1 MRTMHVWKRVPML
14 VLACAAVSAPAQ
26 QTTVV
31 FTAGF
36 ETTDTP
42 SYQEG
47 EQLHHAGGTPYRWNW
62 SGADIGVITAQAEA
76 VFSGGQGLSAVR
88 STTADSQR
96 WWTRGTNA
104 FAPLTSDVARVS
116 FAVKATNWAVAADS
130 LLEFWVLTED
140 ADAAD
145 SGTNKAMRSAYLVL
159 QGDGRLRAYTN
170 NSVAITVASGVA
182 VTDWNELRVEL
193 ALTSRTYHVFLNGA
207 QVATNFSFYGVSARG
222 AAHSL
227 QFKEYNNGSSSG
239 GVYLDAV
246 DVAGVAAGPDADGD
260 GLPDAWELEH
270 FGTTTN
276 GAAADH
282 DLDGWSAFEEYVADT
297 QPTNDLSRLGPVS
310 VSGGVAAV
318 THVLVSATSTGR
330 LYGVSACS
338 ALAAA
343 PQVWQEAGVQ
353 ASGNGGSLVLDATN
367 APAGQA
373 YRVYVRLP

>member
-14 VLACAAVSAPAQ
+14 VLACAAVSAPSQ

-62 SGADIGVITAQAEA
+62 SGADIGVITTRADA
-76 VFSGGQGLSAVR
+76 VYSGGQGMSAVR

-96 WWTRGTNA
+96 WWTRGPDA
-104 FAPLTSDVARVS
+104 FAPLTADVARVS

-130 LLEFWVLTED
+130 LLEFWVLTEN

-170 NSVAITVASGVA
+170 SSVAITLVNGVD
-182 VTDWNELRVEL
+182 VTAWNTLQVDL
-193 ALTSRTYHVFLNGA
+193 DLTGGTYHVFLNGA
-207 QVATNFSFYGVSARG
+207 QVATNFTFFGASARG
-222 AAHSL
+222 EAHSL
-227 QFKEYNNGSSSG
+227 QFKEYNNGSSAG

-246 DVAGVAAGPDADGD
+246 EVARVAAGPDADGD

-276 GAAADH
+276 GAASDH
-282 DLDGWSAFEEYVADT
+282 DADGWSALEEYVADT
-297 QPTNDLSRLGPVS
+297 QPTNDLSRLGPLS
-310 VSGGVAAV
+310 VSGGASAV
-318 THVLVSATSTGR
+318 THLLVSATSTGR

-338 ALAAA
+338 ELVAA

-353 ASGNGGSLVLDATN
+353 AAGNGGSLVLDATN
-367 APAGQA
+367 ALAGQA